1 MKYAFAFVVAW
12 FLAVLNVSAMP
23 FVEVLGVTP
32 DFVLIFAVCWAVMWS
47 EDEAIYV
54 VPMAAILRDVMSSD
68 PVGTS
73 LIAFAP
79 ILFIAALARVQV
91 LDSDFLPLLGAVAA
105 SSLCFEVLHALVLV
119 VTGQGVGLWY
129 LLFNVALPAAV
140 VNSLFAPIIYLPVRW
155 LRPQQTS
162 VLRGAGRLTSPL

>member
-1 MKYAFAFVVAW
+1 MKYAFAFIVAW

-23 FVEVLGVTP
+23 YVEVLGVTP
-32 DFVLIFAVCWAVMWS
+32 DFVLIFAVCWAVVRS

-54 VPMAAILRDVMSSD
+54 IPMAAILRDVMSSD

-79 ILFIAALARVQV
+79 ILFIAMLTRVQL
-91 LDSDFLPLLGAVAA
+91 LDSDFLPALGAVAA
-105 SSLCFEVLHALVLV
+105 SSVCFEILHALVLLL
-119 VTGQGVGLWY
+119 TGQSFGVGY
-129 LLFNVALPAAV
+129 LLLHVALPAAV
-140 VNSLFAPIIYLPVRW
+140 VNALFAPIIYLPVRW
-155 LRPQQTS
+155 SRPQYAS

>member
-1 MKYAFAFVVAW
+1 VKYAFAFVVAW

-23 FVEVLGVTP
+23 FIEVLGVTP
-32 DFVLIFAVCWAVMWS
+32 DLVLIFAVCWAVVRS

-54 VPMAAILRDVMSSD
+54 VPMAAIMRDLMSSD

-79 ILFIAALARVQV
+79 ILFIALLAKVQV
-91 LDSDFLPLLGAVAA
+91 LDSDFLPVLVAVAA
-105 SSLCFEVLHALVLV
+105 SSFFFEILHALILML
-119 VTGQGVGLWY
+119 TGQSVGLGY
-129 LLFNVALPAAV
+129 LLFNVALPAMV
-140 VNSLFAPIIYLPVRW
+140 VNALFAPIVYLPVRW
-155 LRPQQTS
+155 THPHPAS